1 MEIPGL
7 HIRAPDG
14 NDPLTLILYNW
25 ERLSGLPTGEPFS
38 LSNKGVS
45 LRTGPQTGVAI
56 S

>member
-25 ERLSGLPTGEPFS
+25 ERLSGLPTGEPQFVKKS
-38 LSNKGVS
+38 HNQHASPTPV
-45 LRTGPQTGVAI
+45 
-56 S
+56 